1 MPGGRPRGFDPRTAL
16 DRALELFRRQG
27 YEGTS
32 LSDLTAAMGIN
43 RNSLY
48 ATFGNKE
55 QLFRQALDRY
65 AAGPAAFA
73 AEALEEPTARAVV
86 ERTLLGAVELTCGE
100 RAPSGCLSVNAVHAC
115 GPESEP
121 VRAEVV
127 ARRAAGEDALRRR
140 LERAPDLP
148 PGCDPGALAR
158 LVHTVTDGIAVQAAS
173 GHDREQ
179 LLQVAELALRA
190 LFPAGEG

>member
-1 MPGGRPRGFDPRTAL
+1 MPGGRPRAFDPRTAL
-16 DRALELFRRQG
+16 DRALELFWRQG

-55 QLFRQALDRY
+55 ELFRKALDRY
-65 AAGPAAFA
+65 FTGPGAFA

-86 ERTLLGAVELTCGE
+86 ERMLLGAVELTGGTH
-100 RAPSGCLSVNAVHAC
+100 APPGCLSVNSVHAC
-115 GPESEP
+115 GPDSRA
-121 VRAEVV
+121 VREEVI
-127 ARRAAGEDALRRR
+127 ARRMAGEAALRRR
-140 LERAPDLP
+140 FERAPDLTA
-148 PGCDPGALAR
+148 GCDPGVLAR

-173 GHDREQ
+173 GHTREQ
-179 LLQVAELALRA
+179 VRQVADLALRT
-190 LFPAGEG
+190 LFPSAD

>member
-16 DRALELFRRQG
+16 DRALEVFRRQG

-32 LSDLTAAMGIN
+32 LTDLTAAMGIN

-55 QLFRQALDRY
+55 QLFQQALDRY
-65 AAGPAAFA
+65 AAGPGAFA

-86 ERTLLGAVELTCGE
+86 ARTLYGAVELTCGAH
-100 RAPSGCLSVNAVHAC
+100 APAGCLSVNTVHAC

-121 VRAEVV
+121 VRAGVV

-148 PGCDPGALAR
+148 PGHDPATLAR
-158 LVHTVTDGIAVQAAS
+158 LVHTLTDGIAVQAAS

-179 LLQVAELALRA
+179 LLGVAELALRA
-190 LFPAGEG
+190 LFPAQDD